1 MMKKAQIT
9 VLIVSVLI
17 LSACQPPPAELIKV
31 EVLAL
36 DTQQQAQSYAMGASL
51 GHIIES
57 KMAHQREAGIEYDP
71 ILLVKGFIAAMQ
83 GQSQLDKN
91 KIQSII
97 SDVESLVREKQD
109 ELKAQVGDENKAE
122 GLIFLAS
129 NAKRAGIIVTQS
141 GLQYEVLKNGEGSQP
156 KATDTVKVNY
166 LGTLLDGTEFDSS
179 YARNKPASFPLN
191 RVIKG
196 WTEGVQLMNLGAKY
210 KFYVPSDLAY
220 GARSTGKITGHST
233 LVFEVE
239 LLEIIKTGK
248 PVAK

>member
-1 MMKKAQIT
+1 MKKAQIT